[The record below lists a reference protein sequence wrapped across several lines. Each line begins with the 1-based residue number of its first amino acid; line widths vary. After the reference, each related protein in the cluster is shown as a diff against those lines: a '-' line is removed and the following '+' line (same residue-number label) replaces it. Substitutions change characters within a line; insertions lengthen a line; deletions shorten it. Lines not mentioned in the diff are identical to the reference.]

1 MLSCHGIQSMHGTA
15 LSPPIHY
22 RGQLWCDIWPS
33 MVTHTRK
40 QQWTHTWSS
49 GQPFMLRH
57 PGSSWGFGALLKGTS
72 PWYWSAVHSLPQ
84 LHFLL
89 AWDLNSQ
96 PFDYE
101 SGSLTIRPRLP
112 LWYVICAV
120 VCDRLIKHQS
130 YVARECDT
138 RTKSCHHLSSSLNSK
153 LIWICNCSAIRLGG
167 GIRSLACLYVF
178 PPLSLSIPLSRKCRS
193 VKQSVAMVTG

>member
-1 MLSCHGIQSMHGTA
+1 MTNDQVWWPILGNSSEHTPGAAGSHLCCGTRGAVGGSVPCSRAPHRGIEG
-15 LSPPIHY
+15 
-22 RGQLWCDIWPS
+22 GQ
-33 MVTHTRK
+33 
-40 QQWTHTWSS
+40 
-49 GQPFMLRH
+49 
-57 PGSSWGFGALLKGTS
+57 
-72 PWYWSAVHSLPQ
+72 SAVHSLPQ
-84 LHFLL
+84 LHLLL
-89 AWDLNSQ
+89 AWDLNLQ

-101 SGSLTIRPRLP
+101 TGYLTIRPRLP

-138 RTKSCHHLSSSLNSK
+138 GTKSCHHLSSLLYSK
-153 LIWICNCSAIRLGG
+153 LIWICNCNAIRLWG